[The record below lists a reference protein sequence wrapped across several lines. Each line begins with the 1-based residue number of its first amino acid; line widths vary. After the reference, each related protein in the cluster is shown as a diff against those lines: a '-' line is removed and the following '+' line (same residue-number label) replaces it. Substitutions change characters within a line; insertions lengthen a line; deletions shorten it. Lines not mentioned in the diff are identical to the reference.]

1 MSSKQT
7 ITKNLKK
14 GNGIITLPVLDAGNY
29 DVNFDYVDGSSSTIH
44 YTQNIPLTI
53 NKGNVSITF
62 LDLNSDGTGTIK
74 SDNSQKVKYIVQC
87 TDDGITNNGVK
98 GSLSFKFRGNGNTY
112 YKSVSFNN
120 TPTATIQYINETH
133 IDWSQVHTKGN
144 QYQTFILT
152 ITFSSP
158 NYNTAISE
166 SITVNHIGDYYTYG
180 DSSGDMIIYNGDGLD
195 ELPIDSW
202 DNLENPVSNLQL
214 LFKIREQ
221 QLGGDWTT
229 INTIF
234 RSPTEKSWSH
244 SLGLSDLL
252 SKGLIKPNVKYEYI
266 IASGKTYSELQFHCT
281 PGVFTY
287 DPTETVSL
295 ASAPMVA
302 SNDLSSAEPII
313 SFGEYGIQDVDNS
326 FIYYLYKTGA
336 DPYFEFKLI
345 DSDMTDDE
353 LNSCNINLSLTN
365 NEQQVVLEATDKN
378 VTNNN
383 LNVKIPIINDILT
396 GIGVTSDDLTLNGI
410 LFVDT
415 VYGSYKYNIKL
426 KLKE

>member
-1 MSSKQT
+1 M
-7 ITKNLKK
+7 
-14 GNGIITLPVLDAGNY
+14 
-29 DVNFDYVDGSSSTIH
+29 
-44 YTQNIPLTI
+44 
-53 NKGNVSITF
+53 
-62 LDLNSDGTGTIK
+62 
-74 SDNSQKVKYIVQC
+74 
-87 TDDGITNNGVK
+87 
-98 GSLSFKFRGNGNTY
+98 
-112 YKSVSFNN
+112 
-120 TPTATIQYINETH
+120 
-133 IDWSQVHTKGN
+133 
-144 QYQTFILT
+144 
-152 ITFSSP
+152 
-158 NYNTAISE
+158 
-166 SITVNHIGDYYTYG
+166 
-180 DSSGDMIIYNGDGLD
+180 
-195 ELPIDSW
+195 
-202 DNLENPVSNLQL
+202 
-214 LFKIREQ
+214 
-221 QLGGDWTT
+221 
-229 INTIF
+229 
-234 RSPTEKSWSH
+234 
-244 SLGLSDLL
+244 
-252 SKGLIKPNVKYEYI
+252 
-266 IASGKTYSELQFHCT
+266 
-281 PGVFTY
+281 
-287 DPTETVSL
+287 SL

-378 VTNNN
+378 VTNNS